1 MPQTNRPDKNMRNLI
16 SQAMHRSDQNKEVMY
31 SLAIDCINAS
41 THAQNEV
48 TDAATGSARTAAST
62 TQSLVALAMNLAHAG
77 RQVQSY
83 EHNALQ
89 MLACKSSG
97 PPPSQ
102 PVPKQ
107 LPWHGEKER
116 EHQESAWRTH
126 QKSAVWR
133 APQAGVWRAGVWQKH
148 QGGVWEAP
156 QEGALRAHQEYLWR
170 EPPPP
175 VPRQDP
181 GSVPQGCSVRRDGET
196 SPPGCPGKPPA
207 LKALEKID
215 ESTSADDG
223 TACTCDPYMVPA
235 AGSEVKKRRLTE
247 LSHDRQARA
256 NASTSKSRRL
266 A

>member
-1 MPQTNRPDKNMRNLI
+1 MPQTGRPDKYTRNLI
-16 SQAMHRSDQNKEVMY
+16 HQYMYRSDKNSEVMC

-48 TDAATGSARTAAST
+48 TDAATGSARTAAAT
-62 TQSLVALAMNLAHAG
+62 TQSLVALAMNFAHTG

-89 MLACKSSG
+89 MLTCKSSG
-97 PPPSQ
+97 APPSQ

-107 LPWHGEKER
+107 LPWRGEKEQ
-116 EHQESAWRTH
+116 EHQEIAWRTH
-126 QKSAVWR
+126 LVWR

-156 QEGALRAHQEYLWR
+156 QEGVWRAHQENVWR

-181 GSVPQGCSVRRDGET
+181 GSVPQGYPVRRDGET
-196 SPPGCPGKPPA
+196 SPPGCPGKPPP

-223 TACTCDPYMVPA
+223 SACTCDPYMEPA

-247 LSHDRQARA
+247 LSHDRQV
-256 NASTSKSRRL
+256 SKSRRL